1 MLTAGD
7 IMTRDLVVV
16 TPDMLVEEVGDL
28 LTRYRIHGAP
38 VVDKDGQ
45 LVGMISLVDLVG
57 RVGETARDVMSPDP
71 VTATEDTPLDE
82 IAGMMLDQMVR
93 RIPIVE
99 GNRVVGIVS
108 ASDLIRVFLN
118 LHEAAPGRAG
128 EGTAP
133 APASGPAA
141 GVPRPGPA
149 APPTTTPAR
158 QPGAGRRTAR
168 APRPGS
174 RVARRRRATR
184 R

>member
-38 VVDKDGQ
+38 VVDKEGQ

-118 LHEAAPGRAG
+118 LHEAAPARAG
-128 EGTAP
+128 EGTAQAP
-133 APASGPAA
+133 APSPQTTPAGP
-141 GVPRPGPA
+141 VPP
-149 APPTTTPAR
+149 APPTRPTR
-158 QPGAGRRTAR
+158 QPAAQSRAARARRPAPRAARRQRTAR
-168 APRPGS
+168 G
-174 RVARRRRATR
+174 
-184 R
+184 

>member
-38 VVDKDGQ
+38 VVDTDGQ
-45 LVGMISLVDLVG
+45 LLGMISLVDLVG

-71 VTATEDTPLDE
+71 VTATEDTPVDE
-82 IAGMMLDQMVR
+82 IAGMMLEEMVR

-118 LHEAAPGRAG
+118 LHEAAAKAG
-128 EGTAP
+128 EGTAQAP
-133 APASGPAA
+133 APGPAA
-141 GVPRPGPA
+141 GLARAPSSAPA
-149 APPTTTPAR
+149 ARPAR
-158 QPGAGRRTAR
+158 QRGTHPG
-168 APRPGS
+168 PRES
-174 RVARRRRATR
+174 RRRRAAR
-184 R
+184 G

>member
-16 TPDMLVEEVGDL
+16 TPDTLVEEVGDL

-38 VVDKDGQ
+38 VVDKNGQ

-57 RVGETARDVMSPDP
+57 RVGETARDVMSPEP
-71 VTATEDTPLDE
+71 VTATPDTPVDE
-82 IAGMMLDQMVR
+82 IAGMMLEQMVR

-118 LHEAAPGRAG
+118 LHEEAQ
-128 EGTAP
+128 TAP
-133 APASGPAA
+133 RPAA
-141 GVPRPGPA
+141 GPVRAPTPRPAAGRVRAQA
-149 APPTTTPAR
+149 AP
-158 QPGAGRRTAR
+158 
-168 APRPGS
+168 
-174 RVARRRRATR
+174 ARRGRPAKAARR
-184 R
+184 

>member
-1 MLTAGD
+1 MITAGD

-57 RVGETARDVMSPDP
+57 RVGETARDVMSPEP
-71 VTATEDTPLDE
+71 VTATEDTPVDE
-82 IAGMMLDQMVR
+82 IAGMMLEQMVR

-118 LHEAAPGRAG
+118 LHEAAPAAAA
-128 EGTAP
+128 TA
-133 APASGPAA
+133 A
-141 GVPRPGPA
+141 
-149 APPTTTPAR
+149 
-158 QPGAGRRTAR
+158 
-168 APRPGS
+168 
-174 RVARRRRATR
+174 
-184 R
+184 